1 MDAAI
6 ILMLGLIFCAN
17 SFKVQPTIEQVMVQQ
32 VQEVQLPIGQ
42 NADWY
47 EDPHAFE
54 EVARGLNFC
63 S

>member
-6 ILMLGLIFCAN
+6 ILVLALIFCMKSYSAA
-17 SFKVQPTIEQVMVQQ
+17 PTLEQVMIQQ
-32 VQEVQLPIGQ
+32 IQEVQLPIGH
-42 NADWY
+42 NDDWF